1 MPANAQNRGSA
12 CDIFRSMTAQRVLDQ
27 RQGIT
32 LDRSTLSSW
41 VGPPPAAC
49 VAERP
54 HHQGVPRG
62 RSAHGG
68 LAGAINGRRR
78 GPSDRPVSGTT
89 GRYKSH

>member
-1 MPANAQNRGSA
+1 MPANAQNRDSA
-12 CDIFRSMTAQRVLDQ
+12 CDIFRLMTAQRDLDQ

-32 LDRSTLSSW
+32 LDRSTLTSW
-41 VGPPPAAC
+41 VGPPPAAR

-78 GPSDRPVSGTT
+78 GASDRPVSGTP